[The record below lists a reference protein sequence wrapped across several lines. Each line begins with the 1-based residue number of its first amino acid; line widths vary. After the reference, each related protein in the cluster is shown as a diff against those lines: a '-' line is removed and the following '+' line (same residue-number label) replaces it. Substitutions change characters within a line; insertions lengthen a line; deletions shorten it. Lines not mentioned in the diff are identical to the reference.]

1 MKIRTARR
9 ADSEALCSICLKTG
23 DAGADATTLYHD
35 PDLLGLIY
43 AAPYVAVRG
52 GFGFVA
58 EDEEGVCG
66 YVVGTA
72 DTTAFEAALDED
84 WWPDLKARFP
94 AQRIAH
100 GKGMQDGARIRHIHQ
115 PPRTPEEL
123 LADYPAHIHMNV
135 LPRTQGKGAGS
146 RLLSLFLDELKNRSA
161 TGVHAGVAPSN
172 KAGLAFWT
180 NKGLGIVRD
189 DRPATIWCGM
199 RL

>member
-1 MKIRTARR
+1 MNFRR
-9 ADSEALCSICLKTG
+9 ARPADTQALCSICLQTG
-23 DAGADATTLYHD
+23 DAGEDASKIYDD
-35 PDLLGLIY
+35 PQLLGLIY
-43 AAPYVAVRG
+43 AAPYVAVSG

-58 EDEEGVCG
+58 EDEEGICG
-66 YVVGTA
+66 YVVGTG
-72 DTTAFEAALDED
+72 DTTAFEAALVED
-84 WWPDLKARFP
+84 WWPKLKARFP
-94 AQRIAH
+94 VERIAD
-100 GKGMQDGARIRHIHQ
+100 GKAMQDGARIRHIHQ
-115 PPRTPEEL
+115 PPRTPEIL

-199 RL
+199 RF